1 MSEPNDLDK
10 IAKEVLELLQA
21 ETAVVAEAESNGEV
35 IHYAA
40 AAGKHAAA
48 IKGKRGATA
57 TSGLCGTAM
66 NSNCPVLVAETLDDP
81 RVRQDYV
88 KSLGI
93 KTALAV
99 PLQDRDK
106 LLGAIMVLNR
116 VDDSLFD
123 ERAEKLLADYAAEVA
138 TLLYRD
144 RTGKT

>member
-10 IAKEVLELLQA
+10 IASEVLELLQA
-21 ETAVVAEAESNGEV
+21 ETAVVAVAESNGEV
-35 IHYAA
+35 LYYAA

-48 IKGKRGATA
+48 IKDKRGATA

-66 NSNCPVLVAETLDDP
+66 NSNCPVLVAKTSGDP

-93 KTALAV
+93 ETALAV
-99 PLQDRDK
+99 PFQDRDK

-116 VDDSLFD
+116 VDGSLFD
-123 ERAEKLLADYAAEVA
+123 ERAEQLLVNYVA
-138 TLLYRD
+138 KVTPLLYRD
-144 RTGKT
+144 C